1 MPLILSSIVIE
12 IGGVTNNAYITAANI
27 ILALYGVWNLDF
39 FRTFYSD
46 LCLGLDVLP
55 TLALDYVIAVY
66 PLLLM
71 IITYLL
77 VVLHDRNYRVITIM
91 WKPFR
96 VMCSLFRRN
105 WNVRTSII
113 DAFATFFFLSN
124 IKFLSVS
131 LDFLIPTQVFW
142 LYPDLHLGLVLCW
155 RHRILLE
162 GAPSLWHPSYCCT
175 LCVCTATSHAPG
187 FVSLF
192 SLPEILE
199 SVSLSLVCPTHF
211 CRFLS

>member
-1 MPLILSSIVIE
+1 ME
-12 IGGVTNNAYITAANI
+12 FG
-27 ILALYGVWNLDF
+27 F
-39 FRTFYSD
+39 FRPFYSD

-96 VMCSLFRRN
+96 VMCSLFKRN
-105 WNVRTSII
+105 WNVKTSII
-113 DAFATFFFLSN
+113 DAFTTFFFLSN

-131 LDFLIPTQVFW
+131 FDFLIPTQVFW
-142 LYPDLHLGLVLCW
+142 LYPDHYNYTLGLYYAGDIEYFGKEHLPYAILAIVVLCVFV
-155 RHRILLE
+155 LL
-162 GAPSLWHPSYCCT
+162 PSMLLALYS
-175 LCVCTATSHAPG
+175 SRD
-187 FVSLF
+187 S
-192 SLPEILE
+192 
-199 SVSLSLVCPTHF
+199 
-211 CRFLS
+211 